1 MASIDF
7 KGDIVVSNH
16 DITGSLL
23 HMDPTYMTYN
33 SGPMWLLIALV
44 VWHVVVYAKEIV
56 LEDEE
61 DEDDGLV
68 EGLDC
73 YYDALKKS
81 DKAAYIGHEEYFM
94 KYGVRTLSDD

>member
-1 MASIDF
+1 
-7 KGDIVVSNH
+7 
-16 DITGSLL
+16 
-23 HMDPTYMTYN
+23 MDPTYMTYN

-44 VWHVVVYAKEIV
+44 VWNVVVFSKDIV
-56 LEDEE
+56 LNEE